1 MERSCSTMAL
11 KGPAFGREKCFALT
25 PKVSS
30 SSERR
35 PRFFAPR
42 IPRSPGILEDEHFGS
57 RMEHV
62 LVRFYAIAGQRGLD
76 WLRSVASIRDD
87 ELVHITF
94 KALICGLD
102 TTNTD
107 PARRRRCAEILPA
120 IRKRIASANAVQSQ
134 NMIHLVVLLS
144 YQELLVWNN
153 AKAWMMHISGLSAI
167 VQNLGPQAF
176 KGVTERKTLHQTRLF
191 LVSVTLFDTVV

>member
-1 MERSCSTMAL
+1 M
-11 KGPAFGREKCFALT
+11 
-25 PKVSS
+25 
-30 SSERR
+30 
-35 PRFFAPR
+35 
-42 IPRSPGILEDEHFGS
+42 LEDEHFGN

-62 LVRFYAIAGQRGLD
+62 LVRFYAIAGERGLE

-87 ELVHITF
+87 ELVHVAF

-107 PARRRRCAEILPA
+107 LARRRRCAEILPA
-120 IRKRIASANAVQSQ
+120 IRKRLTSSKAVQSQ
-134 NMIHLVVLLS
+134 NMIHLIFLLS

-167 VQNLGPQAF
+167 VQNLGPRAF
-176 KGVTERKTLHQTRLF
+176 QGPSERKTLQQARLF
-191 LVSVTLFDTVV
+191 LVSVTIFGHQSINLHLSSNVF